1 MAEYTNID
9 KYTILRDITSETW
22 KRILL
27 NLPHLYKTK
36 GTLRS
41 LQSLITCYGI
51 PSTLLYVREF
61 GGPDVS
67 ESVYNNYK
75 FDNFTHIL
83 PFISTNGIQIAW
95 ATSSFNTF
103 PSVLQIRFSA
113 TGSTYTRANSMSL
126 VEVPASWSLQVMPTS
141 NEYGKIKFTIYTGSA
156 TFAEMTTSD
165 MPIYDN
171 KFTFVNL
178 QKGASGSN
186 GFDFELDA
194 KKYIY
199 GEIFYAVSSSL
210 FISSSDVTASWI
222 TTGSMFIASTS
233 IYATPFSGNLDEF
246 RLWETPLT
254 ERVIDTHVKF
264 PESYIGN
271 TLTSSFYDL
280 LLRWSFNDP
289 ITFNS
294 SSMVSTAFKN
304 SAPSLGYDRTPTFE
318 GWPEEN
324 TFPYN
329 YRLAE
334 YEAEAHQLNIGAR
347 RQSSNKVRIES
358 ASLSGQLSIFERRE
372 ISQYDDAQLDSNK
385 IGIYFTPTEPVNE
398 NIIKSLALQSAGDLI
413 GTYGDMYSESYSDL
427 EALSKIYWNV
437 AERRIS
443 VAKYLK
449 YIENY
454 DKSLFENIIKLIPAR
469 VRPILGILY
478 EPTLLER
485 PKAKYVKPVLT
496 QHNYDDSLNIIL
508 PGFTSSYECITSSI
522 YSNQYVTMSCDNFE
536 KTNIYTI
543 LSASDIY
550 DGLSGS
556 LFIQIDPVVN
566 FETSVIHYQ
575 SDYFRTPTTQSYAF
589 LTGSGYNDRH
599 YIFYLGYSTWEK
611 RIKYVGCANTKGT
624 TIDGK
629 EPIETWQTNPNKLI
643 ARDDGITKLQIE

>member
-9 KYTILRDITSETW
+9 KYTVLRDITSETW

-36 GTLRS
+36 GTLRG

-67 ESVYNNYK
+67 ESVYNSYK
-75 FDNFTHIL
+75 FDNFTHVL
-83 PFISTNGIQIAW
+83 PFVSTNGIQMAW
-95 ATSSFNTF
+95 TSSIFNRF
-103 PSVLQIRFSA
+103 PSTLQLRFSA
-113 TGSTYTRANSMSL
+113 TGSTYTLANSMSL
-126 VEVPASWSLQVMPTS
+126 IEVPASWSLQVMPTS

-156 TFAEMTTSD
+156 TYAEMTTSE
-165 MPIYDN
+165 MPMYDN
-171 KFTFVNL
+171 KYTFVNL
-178 QKGASGSN
+178 QRSVASDAATN
-186 GFDFELDA
+186 QTFNLDA

-210 FISSSDVTASWI
+210 FVSSSDAVSWNR
-222 TTGSMFIASTS
+222 TGSLFIASTS
-233 IYATPFSGNLDEF
+233 IYAQPFSGNLDEF
-246 RLWETPLT
+246 RLWETPLA
-254 ERVIDTHVKF
+254 EGVINSHVKF

-294 SSMVSTAFKN
+294 ASMVSTAFKN
-304 SAPSLGYDRTPTFE
+304 TAPSKGYAATPSFF

-324 TFPYN
+324 IFPYN

-334 YEAEAHQLNIGAR
+334 YEAEAHTLNIGAR

-358 ASLSGQLSIFERRE
+358 SSLNGNLSIFDRRE
-372 ISQYDDAQLDSNK
+372 VGQYDDAQLDSNK

-398 NIIKSLALQSAGDLI
+398 NIIKSLALEGAGDLI
-413 GTYGDMYSESYSDL
+413 GRYGDLYSESYSDL
-427 EALSKIYWNV
+427 DILNRIYWRV
-437 AERRIS
+437 AEKRVS
-443 VAKYLK
+443 VAQYLQ
-449 YIENY
+449 YIQNY
-454 DKSLFENIIKLIPAR
+454 DKSLFENIKKLIPAR

-485 PKAKYVKPVLT
+485 PKAKYVKPELT
-496 QHNYDDSLNIIL
+496 NHYYENSINIAD
-508 PGFTSSYECITSSI
+508 PGFSASYETWEVSLDT
-522 YSNQYVTMSCDNFE
+522 YQYVVIEGDNFAE
-536 KTNIYTI
+536 TNIYSIIT
-543 LSASDIY
+543 ASIAS
-550 DGLSGS
+550 GISGS
-556 LFIQIDPVVN
+556 LFIQVDPVVN
-566 FETSVIHYQ
+566 FETNVIRYD
-575 SDYFRTPTTQSYAF
+575 SDYFRTPVTQSHSSV
-589 LTGSGYNDRH
+589 TGYNSRH
-599 YIFYLGYSTWEK
+599 YVRYLGYSTWEK
-611 RIKYVGCANTKGT
+611 RIKYVGCVNTKGT

-629 EPIETWQTNPNKLI
+629 ESIETWVTDTNKLI

>member
-9 KYTILRDITSETW
+9 KYTILKDITSETW

-36 GTLRS
+36 GTVRS

-75 FDNFTHIL
+75 FDNFTHVL

-95 ATSSFNTF
+95 ATSSFGTF
-103 PSVLQIRFSA
+103 PNTLQIRFST

-126 VEVPASWSLQVMPTS
+126 VEVPASWSLQVMPTT
-141 NEYGKIKFTIYTGSA
+141 NEYGKIKFTIYSA
-156 TFAEMTTSD
+156 SIFAVMTTSE

-178 QKGASGSN
+178 QKEN
-186 GFDFELDA
+186 LTFNLDA

-210 FISSSDVTASWI
+210 SVQSVVTASWNN
-222 TTGSMFIASTS
+222 TGSMFIASTS

-246 RLWETPLT
+246 RLWETALT
-254 ERVIDTHVKF
+254 ERTIDAHVKF

-289 ITFNS
+289 ITFNTA
-294 SSMVSTAFKN
+294 SMITTAFKN
-304 SAPSLGYDRTPTFE
+304 VAPSLGYNYTPSFY

-347 RQSSNKVRIES
+347 RQSTNKVRIES
-358 ASLSGQLSIFERRE
+358 ASLSGPLSIFERRE
-372 ISQYDDAQLDSNK
+372 ISQYDEAQLDSNK

-398 NIIKSLALQSAGDLI
+398 NIIKSLALEGAGDLI
-413 GTYGDMYSESYSDL
+413 GRYGDMYSESYSDL
-427 EALSKIYWNV
+427 EALSKLYWNI
-437 AERRIS
+437 AERRVS
-443 VAKYLK
+443 VAQYLEYLK
-449 YIENY
+449 NY
-454 DKSLFENIIKLIPAR
+454 DKSLFENIKKLIPAR

-485 PKAKYVKPVLT
+485 PKVKYVKPVLT
-496 QHNYDDSLNIIL
+496 EHQYDNNINIVL
-508 PGFTSSYECITSSI
+508 PGFTSSYEYLTASLNN
-522 YSNQYVTMSCDNFE
+522 NQYVTMSGDNFDL
-536 KTNIYTI
+536 TNIYSIIT
-543 LSASDIY
+543 ASIVY
-550 DGLSGS
+550 GLSGS
-556 LFIQIDPVVN
+556 LFTQIDPVVN
-566 FETSVIHYQ
+566 FETDVIRYE
-575 SDYFRTPTTQSYAF
+575 SDYFRTPKTQSYSS
-589 LTGSGYNDRH
+589 TTGYNDRH
-599 YIFYLGYSTWEK
+599 YVFYLGYATWEK
-611 RIKYVGCANTKGT
+611 RIKYIGCANTKGT

-629 EPIETWQTNPNKLI
+629 EPIETWETNPNKLI

>member
-9 KYTILRDITSETW
+9 KYTVLRDITSETW

-67 ESVYNNYK
+67 ESVYSNYK
-75 FDNFTHIL
+75 FDNFTHVL
-83 PFISTNGIQIAW
+83 PFTSTNGIQMAW
-95 ATSSFNTF
+95 ATSSFNTY
-103 PSVLQIRFSA
+103 PSTLQLRFSA
-113 TGSTYTRANSMSL
+113 TGSTYTRAESMSL
-126 VEVPASWSLQVMPTS
+126 VEVPTSWSLQVMPTS
-141 NEYGKIKFTIYTGSA
+141 NEYGKVKFTIYTGSV
-156 TFAEMTTSD
+156 TFAEMTTSE

-178 QKGASGSN
+178 QNTSGSN
-186 GFDFELDA
+186 GLTFNLDA

-210 FISSSDVTASWI
+210 LVSSSDVTSSWDN
-222 TTGSMFIASTS
+222 TGSMFIASTS

-246 RLWETPLT
+246 RLWETPLA
-254 ERVIDTHVKF
+254 EGVINSHVKF

-294 SSMVSTAFKN
+294 ASMVSTAFKN
-304 SAPSLGYDRTPTFE
+304 SAPSLGYNQTPSFY

-324 TFPYN
+324 IFPYN
-329 YRLAE
+329 YRIAE
-334 YEAEAHQLNIGAR
+334 YEAEAHSLNIGAR

-358 ASLSGQLSIFERRE
+358 ASLNGLLSVFDRRE
-372 ISQYDDAQLDSNK
+372 ISQYDEAPLDSNK

-398 NIIKSLALQSAGDLI
+398 NIIKSLALEGAGDLI
-413 GTYGDMYSESYSDL
+413 GRYGDMYSESYSDL
-427 EALSKIYWNV
+427 EVLNKLYWNV
-437 AERRIS
+437 AERRVS
-443 VAKYLK
+443 VAQYLD
-449 YIENY
+449 YIQNY
-454 DKSLFENIIKLIPAR
+454 DKSLFENIKKLIPAR

-485 PKAKYVKPVLT
+485 PKAKYAKPVLT
-496 QHNYDDSLNIIL
+496 QHYYENDVNIVVPGFSASYDSYTSSLNI
-508 PGFTSSYECITSSI
+508 P
-522 YSNQYVTMSCDNFE
+522 QYMTMSGDNFAE
-536 KTNIYTI
+536 TNIYSIIT
-543 LSASDIY
+543 ASIAS
-550 DGLSGS
+550 GLSGS
-556 LFIQIDPVVN
+556 VFTQINPVVN
-566 FETSVIHYQ
+566 FETDVIRYE
-575 SDYFRTPTTQSYAF
+575 SDYFRTPITQSYSF
-589 LTGSGYNDRH
+589 TTGYNNRH
-599 YIFYLGYSTWEK
+599 YIRFLGYSTWEK
-611 RIKYVGCANTKGT
+611 RIKHIGCANTKAT
-624 TIDGK
+624 TIDAK
-629 EPIETWQTNPNKLI
+629 EPIETWKTDTNKLI
-643 ARDDGITKLQIE
+643 ARDDRITKLQIE

>member
-9 KYTILRDITSETW
+9 KYTVLRDIASETW

-75 FDNFTHIL
+75 FDNFTHVL

-95 ATSSFNTF
+95 ATSSIFNRF
-103 PSVLQIRFSA
+103 PSVLQLRFSA

-126 VEVPASWSLQVMPTS
+126 VEVPASWSLQVMPTT

-156 TFAEMTTSD
+156 QYAVMTTSE

-171 KFTFVNL
+171 KFTFINL

-210 FISSSDVTASWI
+210 FISSSDVTASWL
-222 TTGSMFIASTS
+222 TTGSLFIASTS
-233 IYATPFSGNLDEF
+233 IYAQPFSGNLDEF
-246 RLWETPLT
+246 RLWETPLA
-254 ERVIDTHVKF
+254 EGVINSHVKF

-294 SSMVSTAFKN
+294 QSMVTTAFKN
-304 SAPSLGYDRTPTFE
+304 SAPSKGYDATPTFY

-334 YEAEAHQLNIGAR
+334 YEAEAHTFNIGAR

-358 ASLSGQLSIFERRE
+358 ASLSGPLSIFERRE
-372 ISQYDDAQLDSNK
+372 ISQYDEAQLDSNK
-385 IGIYFTPTEPVNE
+385 VGIYFTPTEPVNE
-398 NIIKSLALQSAGDLI
+398 NIIKSLALESAGDLI
-413 GTYGDMYSESYSDL
+413 GKYSDMYSESYSDL
-427 EALSKIYWNV
+427 ETLSKLFWGV
-437 AERRIS
+437 SERRIS
-443 VAKYLK
+443 VAQYLQ
-449 YIENY
+449 YIQNY
-454 DKSLFENIIKLIPAR
+454 DKSLFENIKKLIPAR
-469 VRPILGILY
+469 VKPILGILY

-485 PKAKYVKPVLT
+485 PKAKYVKPALT
-496 QHNYDDSLNIIL
+496 QHQYDNNVNIII
-508 PGFTSSYECITSSI
+508 PGFTSSYEFKTASLNI
-522 YSNQYVTMSCDNFE
+522 YQYVTSSGDNFE
-536 KTNIYTI
+536 KTNIYSIIT
-543 LSASDIY
+543 ASIAS
-550 DGLSGS
+550 GISGS

-566 FETSVIHYQ
+566 FETGVIYYL
-575 SDYFRTPTTQSYAF
+575 SDYFRTPLTQSYSF
-589 LTGSGYNDRH
+589 TTYYNDRH
-599 YIFYLGYSTWEK
+599 YVRYLGYAAWEK
-611 RIKYVGCANTKGT
+611 RIKHIGCANTKGT

-629 EPIETWQTNPNKLI
+629 ESIETWVTDTNTLI
-643 ARDDGITKLQIE
+643 AKDDGITKLQIE

>member
-1 MAEYTNID
+1 MAEYLNKD
-9 KYTILRDITSETW
+9 KYTILRDITIETW

-75 FDNFTHIL
+75 FDNYTHVL
-83 PFISTNGIQIAW
+83 PFVSTNGIQIAW

-103 PSVLQIRFSA
+103 PSVLQLRFSA
-113 TGSTYTRANSMSL
+113 TGSAYTRANSMSL
-126 VEVPASWSLQVMPTS
+126 VEVPASWSLQVMPTTD
-141 NEYGKIKFTIYTGSA
+141 NLGKIKFTVYTGSA
-156 TFAEMTTSD
+156 TFAEMTTSE

-171 KFTFVNL
+171 KFTFINL
-178 QKGASGSN
+178 QKESGSS
-186 GFDFELDA
+186 GFTFELDA
-194 KKYIY
+194 KKYTY

-210 FISSSDVTASWI
+210 LVSSSDFTSSWDN
-222 TTGSMFIASTS
+222 TGSMFIASTS

-246 RLWETPLT
+246 RLWETPLI

-294 SSMVSTAFKN
+294 ASMVTTAFKN
-304 SAPSLGYDRTPTFE
+304 SAPSLGYNQTPSFY

-334 YEAEAHQLNIGAR
+334 YEAEAHSLNIGAR

-358 ASLSGQLSIFERRE
+358 ASLNGQLSIFDRRE
-372 ISQYDDAQLDSNK
+372 ISQYDEAQIDSHK
-385 IGIYFTPTEPVNE
+385 IGIYFTPVDPVNE
-398 NIIKSLALQSAGDLI
+398 NIIKSLALESAGDLI
-413 GTYGDMYSESYSDL
+413 GKYGDLYSESYSDL
-427 EALSKIYWNV
+427 EILHKLYWNISG
-437 AERRIS
+437 ERRVT
-443 VAKYLK
+443 VAQYLE
-449 YIENY
+449 YIKNY
-454 DKSLFENIIKLIPAR
+454 DTSLFENIKKLIPAR
-469 VRPILGILY
+469 TRAILGVLI
-478 EPTLLER
+478 EPTVLER
-485 PKAKYVKPVLT
+485 PKAKYTKPSLT
-496 QHNYDDSLNIIL
+496 QHYYENGVNIVVA
-508 PGFTSSYECITSSI
+508 GFTSSYETLTSSLNP
-522 YSNQYVTMSCDNFE
+522 NQYVTMSGDNFSE
-536 KTNIYTI
+536 TNIYSYIT
-543 LSASDIY
+543 ASDIY
-550 DGLSGS
+550 YGLSSS
-556 LFIQIDPVVN
+556 LYAQINPVVD
-566 FETSVIHYQ
+566 FETNVIRYE
-575 SDYFRTPTTQSYAF
+575 SDYFRTPATQSF
-589 LTGSGYNDRH
+589 SFTTGYQDRH
-599 YIFYLGYSTWEK
+599 YVRFLGYATWEK
-611 RIKYVGCANTKGT
+611 RIKYVGCENTKAT

-629 EPIETWQTNPNKLI
+629 EPIETWITDANKLI

>member
-1 MAEYTNID
+1 MEYTNID
-9 KYTILRDITSETW
+9 KYTVLRDITSETW

-36 GTLRS
+36 GTVRS

-67 ESVYNNYK
+67 ESVNNNYK
-75 FDNFTHIL
+75 FDNFTHVL

-95 ATSSFNTF
+95 ATSSFGRF
-103 PSVLQIRFSA
+103 PSTLQLRFSA

-141 NEYGKIKFTIYTGSA
+141 NEYGKIKFEIYTGSVKYA
-156 TFAEMTTSD
+156 VMTTSE

-178 QKGASGSN
+178 QKEASGSN
-186 GFDFELDA
+186 GFYFELDA
-194 KKYIY
+194 KKYVY
-199 GEIFYAVSSSL
+199 GEIFYAASSSL

-222 TTGSMFIASTS
+222 TTGSMHIAGSS
-233 IYATPFSGNLDEF
+233 SAAMRATWFSGSLDEF
-246 RLWETPLT
+246 RLWETPLI

-289 ITFNS
+289 ITFNTA
-294 SSMVSTAFKN
+294 SMITTAFKN
-304 SAPSLGYDRTPTFE
+304 VAPSRGYNYTPAFE

-358 ASLSGQLSIFERRE
+358 ASLSGPLSIFERRE
-372 ISQYDDAQLDSNK
+372 ISQYDTAQLDSNK

-427 EALSKIYWNV
+427 ETLSKIYWNV
-437 AERRIS
+437 AERRVS
-443 VAKYLK
+443 VAQYLE
-449 YIENY
+449 YLNNY
-454 DKSLFENIIKLIPAR
+454 DKSLFENIRKLIPAR

-485 PKAKYVKPVLT
+485 PKAKYVKPILT
-496 QHNYDDSLNIIL
+496 EHQYDNNINIVI
-508 PGFTSSYECITSSI
+508 PGFTSSYECTTASL
-522 YSNQYVTMSCDNFE
+522 YCNQYVTMSSDNFE

-550 DGLSGS
+550 AGISGS

-566 FETSVIHYQ
+566 FETDVIRYA
-575 SDYFRTPTTQSYAF
+575 SDYFRTPKTQSYSAE
-589 LTGSGYNDRH
+589 GYNSRH

-611 RIKYVGCANTKGT
+611 RIKYIGCANTKGT

-629 EPIETWQTNPNKLI
+629 EPIETWETNPNKLI